1 MKRIV
6 SFILALLLIFCMA
19 VPALAASGRDGGI
32 SWEIDVNTGV
42 FTVSGNG
49 AIKDYD
55 VESNY
60 APWFFDTMFVNSVV
74 IEPGI
79 TRIGDYAFAM
89 CFADNIS
96 IPETVKTIGEG
107 GLSCMGFSSLALPEG
122 LEEIEMMG
130 LTINTSLTEISFP
143 STLRILGDAA
153 LLGCTELENIVLNEG
168 LESIGMGAFS
178 LCDKLDSVYI
188 PASVKT
194 AGEDV
199 FVESPVTS
207 ILYGGSE
214 SQWNALV
221 ARCPGLKASGAVV
234 RYNVVPD
241 RKAAIVSYTPS
252 TNTASAPALASTP
265 QTRGGYIPVVYGA
278 WSNEPVKNRLYQTK
292 YAYEL
297 DEPLINC
304 TQVTLLYNYSISSG
318 DPFGS
323 WYLYARGLDGEWS
336 SIATFRLDEG
346 SEDRDLEF
354 VFEFDKP
361 VSFDAIT
368 IGKVYDS
375 NYSISQG
382 LGLVDAYVNP

>member
-19 VPALAASGRDGGI
+19 VPALATSGRDGGI

-55 VESNY
+55 TEDNNP
-60 APWFFDTMFVNSVV
+60 PWLFDTMFAEIVV
-74 IEPGI
+74 VKDGI
-79 TRIGDYAFAM
+79 TRIGDHAFAM
-89 CFADNIS
+89 CFADYIS
-96 IPETVKTIGEG
+96 LPKTVKTIGEG
-107 GLSCMGFSSLALPEG
+107 GLSCMGISSLALPEG
-122 LEEIEMMG
+122 LVEIEMMG
-130 LTINTSLTEISFP
+130 LSINSNLKVVSFP

-153 LLGCTELENIVLNEG
+153 LLGCPELEKVVLNEG

-178 LCDKLDSVYI
+178 MCDKLDSVYI

-194 AGEDV
+194 AGDDV
-199 FVESPVTS
+199 FAESPVTS

-214 SQWNALV
+214 SQWKALV
-221 ARCPGLKASGAVV
+221 ARCPGLKASGAKV
-234 RYNVVPD
+234 RCNVTPD
-241 RKAAIVSYTPS
+241 GQAAKSYWQ
-252 TNTASAPALASTP
+252 STP
-265 QTRGGYIPVVYGA
+265 TATPKARDGYIPTVYGS
-278 WSNEPVKNRLYQTK
+278 WSDEPVKNRLYQTK

-304 TQVTLLYNYSISSG
+304 TKVTLLCSYSIYSG
-318 DPFGS
+318 DPYGG

-336 SIATFRLDEG
+336 SIGTFRLDEG

-354 VFEFDKP
+354 VFKFDKP

-375 NYSISQG
+375 NYSINQR